1 VALLQ
6 LPEAGALVMVIE
18 RAEMVVLDFLDEVPV
33 TIRQSPLLMALVV
46 SDTVLEKVV
55 VPVQFTVV

>member
-18 RAEMVVLDFLDEVPV
+18 RAAMVVLDFFDEVPV
-33 TIRQSPLLMALVV
+33 TIKQSPLLMALVV

>member
-1 VALLQ
+1 
-6 LPEAGALVMVIE
+6 MVIE
-18 RAEMVVLDFLDEVPV
+18 RAAMVVLDFLDEVPV

-46 SDTVLEKVV
+46 SDTVLEKGV